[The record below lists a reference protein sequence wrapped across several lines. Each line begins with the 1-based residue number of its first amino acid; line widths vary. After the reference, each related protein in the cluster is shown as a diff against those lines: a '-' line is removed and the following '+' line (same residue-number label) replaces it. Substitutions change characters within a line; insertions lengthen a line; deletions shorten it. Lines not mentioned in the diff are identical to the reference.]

1 MKKLLLLFAFLTLS
15 VGLWAQTVGDCFTD
29 DVSGLEFEVTA
40 VGDNNT
46 VMVIPNDY
54 NGTDYTIPSFVT
66 YQNVT
71 FYVTAIDMLAFR
83 ASSLQ
88 SVTMPEGLTTID
100 ILAFYAAVNLQSVTI
115 PASVNSIGKSAFA
128 DCSSLRKIFVSWTKE
143 SDIPQIDPNV
153 FLGIASHAV
162 LRVPAGTKALYQA
175 ADGWNNLEIYDPAAT
190 IPTTYVD
197 ADGTSHDINALPV
210 FDATYRVD
218 WGETGTTTWYVVNGT
233 DMQLPKGAICN
244 GDIRLILADGAKL
257 TATGDVDPKNELAGI
272 LVSGNGNSLTIYG
285 QTNQS
290 GQLIATGSYS
300 CAGIGGVPRGGGS
313 NITING
319 GTITATGGTN
329 AAGIGGGSA
338 KGGNNIVTINGGTI
352 AATGGEG
359 AAGIGRTLGSTDDNN
374 IFVATNCIVKAG
386 DTADPTDVIENSGAD
401 LASSLASK
409 QYVTISTTPPTP
421 PTGTDY
427 IDENGIE
434 QTVNSVDEV
443 TSSDEIVYLGT
454 SGTDT
459 WYIVTG
465 TDVTLSKGAICNGDV
480 RLILADGAKLTASG
494 GDFQAGIQVS
504 GNGNS
509 LTIYGQTNQSGQL
522 IATATCEFGAAGIGG
537 GTDSDGSNI
546 TINGGTIT
554 ASGYAGGAGI
564 GGGAYGVGSNITI
577 NGGTVTANGEGGG
590 AAIGGGSGANG
601 SYITINGGIVT
612 ANGGVPGAGIGGGA
626 YGVGSNIT
634 INGGTVT
641 ANGGARGAGIGG
653 GYQGSGSNITIN
665 GGTVTANG
673 GDSADGI
680 GNGWNGSASSNITV
694 ATILVVKADGNN
706 PPTTVIGNMGSN
718 LAGSLAGKRYVT
730 VTDDVCNLT
739 VNQDPKKKEHYYS
752 TFYSGKKAYAVHEGV
767 TAYTGVVDGNVLKLT
782 SITDGIIPAGEAVIL
797 RLTTADNTATKK
809 QFALTATTT
818 TATKSTNN
826 ALTGTDVAIEELG
839 ANDYALSL
847 GHNGVGFYLWDGMT
861 ISAHKAYLTLTDPSI
876 KALIFQFEDDSTTG
890 IATPSNSPEEGEA
903 VAYDVT
909 GVRVS
914 NNYKGVVIKNG
925 KKVIR

>member
-1 MKKLLLLFAFLTLS
+1 MKKSLLLFAFLTLS

-29 DVSGLEFEVTA
+29 DVSGLKFEVTG

-46 VMVIPNDY
+46 VMVIPNYY

-66 YQNVT
+66 YKNVT

-100 ILAFYAAVNLQSVTI
+100 IMAFYAAVNLQSVTI

-143 SDIPQIDPNV
+143 SDIPKIDPNV
-153 FLGIASHAV
+153 FSGIASRAV
-162 LRVPAGTKALYQA
+162 LCVPAGTKALYQA
-175 ADGWNNLEIYDPAAT
+175 AVGWKNLEIYDPAAT

-197 ADGTSHDINALPV
+197 AYGTSHDINALPV

-244 GDIRLILADGAKL
+244 GDVRLILADGAKL

-300 CAGIGGVPRGGGS
+300 CAGIGGVPRGVGS
-313 NITING
+313 NITINGGTITATGGTKAAGIGGGQVTGGNNIITING

-459 WYIVTG
+459 WYIVTS
-465 TDVTLSKGAICNGDV
+465 TDVTLSKGVICNGDV
-480 RLILADGAKLTASG
+480 HLILADGAKLTANG
-494 GDFQAGIQVS
+494 VALQAGICVS
-504 GNGNS
+504 GTGNS
-509 LTIYGQTNQSGQL
+509 LTIYCQAAQSGQL
-522 IATATCEFGAAGIGG
+522 EATGDSGAGIGG
-537 GTDSDGSNI
+537 NGESGKGSNI
-546 TINGGTIT
+546 TINGGIVT
-554 ASGYAGGAGI
+554 AISESGAGI
-564 GGGAYGVGSNITI
+564 GGGSFGNGSNITI
-577 NGGTVTANGEGGG
+577 NGGTVTA
-590 AAIGGGSGANG
+590 IGFS
-601 SYITINGGIVT
+601 
-612 ANGGVPGAGIGGGA
+612 GAGIGGGFGGFA
-626 YGVGSNIT
+626 SNIFVAT
-634 INGGTVT
+634 NLIVKAGASDNVATVIENT
-641 ANGGARGAGIGG
+641 
-653 GYQGSGSNITIN
+653 
-665 GGTVTANG
+665 G
-673 GDSADGI
+673 GD
-680 GNGWNGSASSNITV
+680 
-694 ATILVVKADGNN
+694 
-706 PPTTVIGNMGSN
+706 
-718 LAGSLAGKRYVT
+718 LAESLAGKQYVT
-730 VTDDVCNLT
+730 VSDAVCNLT
-739 VNQDPKKKEHYYS
+739 ANQDPNHKTHYYS
-752 TFYSGKKAYAVHEGV
+752 TFYSSTNAYKVPENV
-767 TAYTGVVDGNVLKLT
+767 TAYTGAVNGDVLKLVP
-782 SITDGIIPAGEAVIL
+782 IADGIIPADKGVIL
-797 RLTTADNTATKK
+797 RLTSEDNTST
-809 QFALTATTT
+809 QQIALSLTSKTGTWNGT
-818 TATKSTNN
+818 N
-826 ALTGTDVAIEELG
+826 ALTGTDVEMTLG
-839 ANDYALSL
+839 ANDYALSY
-847 GHNGVGFYLWDGMT
+847 GDNGVGFYLWKGKP
-861 ISAHKAYLTLTDPSI
+861 IGANKAYLTLPSGA
-876 KALIFQFEDDSTTG
+876 KALVFDFDEGTTTG
-890 IATPSNSPEEGEA
+890 IKNPQPSTLNPQPSL
-903 VAYDVT
+903 YNLY
-909 GVRVS
+909 GVRVGKG
-914 NNYKGVVIKNG
+914 YKGIVIKNG
-925 KKVIR
+925 KKVYQR